1 MLYTVSA
8 PATSGNLGPGF
19 DLLGLAYDLRL
30 TIRARRADHFE
41 VITQGEGAE
50 SLPTDET
57 NLIAK
62 TYRAACER
70 LQKPVIPLAIMVDN
84 PIPVC
89 GGLGSSATALAGG
102 EALAAVVHG
111 LEPDRDAIFQRCAQA
126 EGHPDNA
133 APAVY
138 GGLTHCG
145 QADGLFTSR
154 QAPLDPRLRVLLAT
168 PSDRA
173 DTETMRAAL
182 PKSWPQADLDA
193 NRELVSRLLAGL
205 ANGDSAGLACSR
217 EDRIHQPYRLPLLH
231 QTRALFNLWC
241 QDPRLPGCFLSG
253 SGPTVAA
260 WVLDETLT
268 TADFETAIRALG
280 IEAKLWLVAIDR
292 DGLIASSSA

>member
-1 MLYTVSA
+1 MHYTVSA

-30 TIRARRADHFE
+30 TLRARRAERFE
-41 VITQGEGAE
+41 VITLGEGAD
-50 SLPTDET
+50 SLPSDET

-70 LQKPVIPLAIMVDN
+70 LHLPAIPLAIEVDN

-89 GGLGSSATALAGG
+89 GGLGSSATALAAG

-145 QADGLFTSR
+145 EADGLFTSR
-154 QAPLDPRLRVLLAT
+154 QAPLDSRLRVLLAT

-182 PKSWPQADLDA
+182 PKTWPQADLDV
-193 NRELVSRLLAGL
+193 NRDLVTRLLAGL
-205 ANGDSAGLACSR
+205 AAGDPAGLACSR

-231 QTRALFNLWC
+231 QTRAIFELWC
-241 QDPRLPGCFLSG
+241 KDARLPGCFLSG

-260 WVLDETLT
+260 WVLDPTLT
-268 TADFETAIRALG
+268 TADFADAIRALG
-280 IEAKLWLVAIDR
+280 IEAKMWLVAIDR
-292 DGLIASSSA
+292 DGLIASSTT